1 MANKNDRP
9 NLYQRLRDVMLDVK
23 AINKESK
30 KVNGQ
35 YTFVSHDS
43 VAKALHDPLAKH
55 GVVMLP
61 TVSELKQD
69 GNRTTAKVDVTF
81 VNIDNPEEKTTVT
94 YWGYGID
101 NQDKGVGKAIS
112 YAVKYCLLKTF
123 CLETGDDVEKDT
135 QEYKPDT
142 STVTPEEVQ
151 LIHEKC
157 KGNPE
162 ALGYIKNTAGG
173 NLEKLERSRLVGVIK
188 WLEDPNNKFFK
199 RQEET
204 VAV

>member
-1 MANKNDRP
+1 MANKNESP
-9 NLYQRLRDVMLDVK
+9 NIYQRICEIMKDVRYIQKQDK
-23 AINKESK
+23 AKNL
-30 KVNGQ
+30 

-61 TVSELKQD
+61 SVSELKQD

-81 VNIDNPEEKTTVT
+81 VNADNPSETFVVT
-94 YWGYGID
+94 HWGYGID

-123 CLETGDDVEKDT
+123 CLETGDDVEKDN
-135 QEYKPDT
+135 QEFKPDT
-142 STVTPEEVQ
+142 SMITPEEIQ
-151 LIHEKC
+151 LITEKC
-157 KGNPE
+157 RGNSE

-173 NLEKLERSRLVGVIK
+173 NLEKLERSRLTGVIK
-188 WLEDPNNKFFK
+188 WLDDPNNKFFK
-199 RQEET
+199 KQE
-204 VAV
+204 VLANA